1 MVKANK
7 LTKGSNIFWESSRM
21 VMPEHRE
28 AHNELMRLNSRKQ
41 RVILDDQEEEIVY
54 RALTESYQLKKT
66 VNVELFDEYED
77 RRVIGIVERVDMQLN
92 RFKVDGE
99 WFDVRDVISANIEAY
114 EY

>member
-1 MVKANK
+1 MKANK
-7 LTKGSNIFWESSRM
+7 LTKGSNMFWESSRM

-28 AHNELMRLNSRKQ
+28 AYNQQALLNNRKQ
-41 RVILDDQEEEIVY
+41 RVTLDDQEKEIVY
-54 RALTESYQLKKT
+54 RALAESYQLKQP

-77 RRVIGIVERVDMQLN
+77 RRVIGIVERVDMQLK

-99 WFDVRDVISANIEAY
+99 WFDVRDVLRADIESY